1 MFKLISRLSALVLA
15 SFLLLGCSENSVPQE
30 GSQFQRLP
38 NDVSSYD
45 VAPLTEVFS
54 LSCGH
59 CRKMENF
66 IPQIESLTSQKV
78 DKLHV
83 TFNET
88 AQIAAMIY
96 YTAVM
101 QLDATPDHAFMDELF
116 AAVQMGEGSTNT
128 ERQAAIE
135 KAFQTR
141 DLVSPYQLNKEQQTT
156 LFTYLEKAQHVSV
169 AGEINS
175 VPTFIVK
182 GKYQVLTAGHDN
194 IEAIAHTISYLLTQ
208 P

>member
-15 SFLLLGCSENSVPQE
+15 SLLLLGCSENSVPQE

-38 NDVSSYD
+38 NDVSRYD

-66 IPQIESLTSQKV
+66 LPQIESLTSQKV

-83 TFNET
+83 TFNEN

-141 DLVSPYQLNKEQQTT
+141 DLVSPYQLNKEQQAT

-182 GKYQVLTAGHDN
+182 GKYQVLTAGHEN